1 MFCSIVLRTG
11 LPSYSGGN
19 HLSPGASSPP
29 GSLSVQ
35 FLRESSPTIIWVS
48 RSWGLPRSTLN
59 VSIKTSS
66 LWHFQSIRAIFVKN
80 LGRFPAVSPKMDYPD
95 LLFHQARTLR
105 SSQIVRAWTFLYI
118 LLRCNIQRS
127 PERYRY

>member
-11 LPSYSGGN
+11 LPSYSSGN
-19 HLSPGASSPP
+19 HLSPDASSPP
-29 GSLSVQ
+29 GFLSVQ

-66 LWHFQSIRAIFVKN
+66 LWHFQSIRALSVKD
-80 LGRFPAVSPKMDYPD
+80 LGRFPAVSPKWT
-95 LLFHQARTLR
+95 TLTYCFIR
-105 SSQIVRAWTFLYI
+105 HEHYDHLRPCEHGLSSICYLM
-118 LLRCNIQRS
+118 CNIQRS
-127 PERYRY
+127 PERYHC